1 MVAGNRSLGVEV
13 VGDDLPRRLAPPVRR
28 LTAALLTS
36 LLAASAVA
44 FAPAVD
50 EDGATVAEGCR
61 LADIAGTPEDPA
73 DDVTICEQQLF
84 VRAGDA
90 PLSNAAS
97 AVFST
102 EAPSAAPVGGAG
114 LGTSVTDIA
123 AQGEPQHGLEVNGT
137 FTGPVDTID
146 VEVYLLMPNGAL
158 GSHGTTPTVE
168 LDGFDVAGSQIDAT
182 VTPGPNNTAVATFR
196 ITGVLELWGLL
207 GYDYD
212 PSVEHTLRLNLSPF
226 YFGDD
231 GAYLYD
237 GTDVPSNV
245 VLNAAL

>member
-1 MVAGNRSLGVEV
+1 M
-13 VGDDLPRRLAPPVRR
+13 RR
-28 LTAALLTS
+28 LTAALLS
-36 LLAASAVA
+36 ALLATAAVA
-44 FAPAVD
+44 MAPAIDTEDEPEVD
-50 EDGATVAEGCR
+50 GDCR
-61 LADIAGTPEDPA
+61 LVDIADTLEDPA
-73 DDVTICEQQLF
+73 DDVTLCEQQLY

-102 EAPSAAPVGGAG
+102 EAPSAMPVGGAG
-114 LGTSVTDIA
+114 LGGSVTDIA

-137 FTGPVDTID
+137 FTGAVDTID
-146 VEVYLLMPNGAL
+146 VEVYLLMPNGAQ
-158 GSHGTTPTVE
+158 GGHGTTPTVE
-168 LDGFDVAGSQIDAT
+168 LDGFDVGGELIDTT

-196 ITGVLELWGLL
+196 IENVLKLWGLL

-212 PSVEHTLRLNLSPF
+212 PSIEHTLRLNLSPY

-245 VLNAAL
+245 VLNGAG